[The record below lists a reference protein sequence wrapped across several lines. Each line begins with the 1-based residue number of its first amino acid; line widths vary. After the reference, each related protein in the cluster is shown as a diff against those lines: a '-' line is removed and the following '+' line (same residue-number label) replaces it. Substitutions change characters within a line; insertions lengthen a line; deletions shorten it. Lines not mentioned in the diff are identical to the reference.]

1 MIANETIIISSFWIF
16 YAFLFDGPP
25 PQNQP
30 QNIQHK
36 VQMFGIILT
45 LFLFFRRYQELT
57 EQPQLNYLSE

>member
-25 PQNQP
+25 QQNQP

-57 EQPQLNYLSE
+57 ALPQLNYLSE